1 MKNRA
6 LLVLACLLCSI
17 LALCGCGGQ
26 RECEAYAAFCHS
38 YNGQA
43 DFEIDGV
50 CYTGSFTVS
59 PAGTDGMRRASLTYR
74 APAALSGVTLLREG
88 EALSLSL
95 GTLSHALTGEGAAHM
110 GAVFDLFTP
119 VPLLPAGQNVWR
131 YTDGEETREVCTDGE
146 GRLVRLCLRRGQTVI
161 TLYPEAAA

>member
-59 PAGTDGMRRASLTYR
+59 PAGTDGVRRASLTYR

-88 EALSLSL
+88 DALSLSL

-110 GAVFDLFTP
+110 GAVFDLFPP
-119 VPLLPAGQNVWR
+119 VPLLPAGE
-131 YTDGEETREVCTDGE
+131 DTREVCTDGD
-146 GRLVRLCLRRGQTVI
+146 GRLVRLSLRRGQSTI
-161 TLYPEAAA
+161 TLYPEATA